1 MACDEEPGGII
12 WENVHITWK
21 SRWIRLL
28 IQIIFLLLVIF
39 AGFLMISFL
48 NITTPPLSN
57 DKLDTDGY
65 TEVTIRAV
73 SDLAIIESWC
83 LKNTYTSV

>member
-1 MACDEEPGGII
+1 
-12 WENVHITWK
+12 
-21 SRWIRLL
+21 
-28 IQIIFLLLVIF
+28 
-39 AGFLMISFL
+39 MISFL

-57 DKLDTDGY
+57 DKLDTEGY

-73 SDLAIIESWC
+73 TDVGIIESWC